1 MTSLKIVL
9 NHILLAMSAL
19 RNVVSRIVSAKTFSM
34 NVSSHTAQARTVG
47 SRSGWVMTSLRIAE
61 SHIEEG
67 TIVGMNVE
75 RMVGSRNVLGMF
87 VERVAGN
94 GSQGGDS
101 SSQIALT
108 PVSQGTMS
116 KPVLPS
122 QILLGSSRKRRRP
135 RGKAFP
141 G

>member
-1 MTSLKIVL
+1 
-9 NHILLAMSAL
+9 
-19 RNVVSRIVSAKTFSM
+19 
-34 NVSSHTAQARTVG
+34 
-47 SRSGWVMTSLRIAE
+47 MTSLRIAE

>member
-9 NHILLAMSAL
+9 NHILLATSAL
-19 RNVVSRIVSAKTFSM
+19 RNVASRIVSAKTFSM
-34 NVSSHTAQARTVG
+34 NVSSHIAQVRTVE
-47 SRSGWVMTSLRIAE
+47 SRIGWVMTSLRIAE

-67 TIVGMNVE
+67 TIVGMNVG
-75 RMVGSRNVLGMF
+75 RMFGSRNVLGMF

-101 SSQIALT
+101 FSQIALT
-108 PVSQGTMS
+108 PVSLGTMS
-116 KPVLPS
+116 KPGLPS

-135 RGKAFP
+135 LGKAFP

>member
-34 NVSSHTAQARTVG
+34 NVSSHTAQVSTVG

-116 KPVLPS
+116 KPVLPL

>member
-19 RNVVSRIVSAKTFSM
+19 RNVVSRIVSAKTSSM
-34 NVSSHTAQARTVG
+34 NVSSQTAQARTEG
-47 SRSGWVMTSLRIAE
+47 SRSGWVKTSLRIAE

-94 GSQGGDS
+94 GSQGGRQLIFRHVHRTYTNSCLVYNDLVCCATS
-101 SSQIALT
+101 CS
-108 PVSQGTMS
+108 
-116 KPVLPS
+116 PS
-122 QILLGSSRKRRRP
+122 
-135 RGKAFP
+135 
-141 G
+141 